1 MNMNPKYALLSAVLL
16 IAVIFIVGCH
26 NTTTDPAAKYFT
38 NQSCENISNQSEQNS
53 CYEEL
58 ALSRQKVEI
67 CEKII
72 TPDPFNSGKM
82 TCYIKIAEKTGN
94 TSLCF
99 TYARYDSSAICLR
112 NIAVSRNDSS
122 VCELDSMEQDTCY
135 LALAVKRSRV
145 DVCDK
150 ISNQDIKQKCID
162 EVTKGIKYYC
172 LNYEAC

>member
-94 TSLCF
+94 TSLCLHMQDM
-99 TYARYDSSAICLR
+99 TVRQYAFGILQFQETTAVYANLILWNRIRAIWL
-112 NIAVSRNDSS
+112 
-122 VCELDSMEQDTCY
+122 L
-135 LALAVKRSRV
+135 L
-145 DVCDK
+145 
-150 ISNQDIKQKCID
+150 
-162 EVTKGIKYYC
+162 
-172 LNYEAC
+172 